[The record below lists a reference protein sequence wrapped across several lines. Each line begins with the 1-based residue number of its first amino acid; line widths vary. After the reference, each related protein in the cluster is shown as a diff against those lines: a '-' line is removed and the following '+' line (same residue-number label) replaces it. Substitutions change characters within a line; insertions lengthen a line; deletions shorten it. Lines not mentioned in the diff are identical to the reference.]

1 MRSSKCLHLLFTLL
15 FTSLL
20 GNVLSLSVVYL
31 YLFNSF
37 PSRHPIHPFC
47 ICSSETSHTS
57 YIDAQL
63 KDLFNK
69 ETTHSRVMFMIV
81 LLLSQEDGLKGFFS
95 QSKLTGENQVYCD
108 ECEAKADTTTVS
120 NSITDWMY
128 HHLNTEVLTRL
139 RPFLYSL
146 LPLGIWSRTTSRGSC
161 AAAQKIWVQLQRN
174 GLR

>member
-1 MRSSKCLHLLFTLL
+1 MSCLYLLFTFICLTL
-15 FTSLL
+15 FHLVTKSTHFVFAAVKPPIPPTSM
-20 GNVLSLSVVYL
+20 LSSKISSTRRLPTVELCLWL
-31 YLFNSF
+31 YYCIIWLWFEIIFCLF
-37 PSRHPIHPFC
+37 
-47 ICSSETSHTS
+47 
-57 YIDAQL
+57 
-63 KDLFNK
+63 
-69 ETTHSRVMFMIV
+69 
-81 LLLSQEDGLKGFFS
+81 LSQEDGLKGFFS

-161 AAAQKIWVQLQRN
+161 AAAQEIWVQLQRN